1 MFHLYCIIKKG
12 MKRRDGMEKD
22 GKEEKERRR
31 KEKSYLYI

>member
-22 GKEEKERRR
+22 GKEKERRR